1 MTITNPDVHAVVE
14 EFRSSTEEVEVAY
27 TPPAESY
34 VSSEFYRFEQ
44 DAVFAREW
52 ICVARQ
58 EELPRPGDFVT
69 IDVAGEP
76 VIVVR
81 KRDGELN
88 AMSAVCRH
96 RGACITAPPG
106 RALDDLD
113 APLADQKGHV
123 ETFKCP
129 YHWWVYDLEGRLVG
143 APEMGRTKD
152 FVRKDVA
159 LPRFRV
165 EVWQGFVFVN
175 LDADADPLAP
185 QLFQIEEIAQNYK
198 LSELVSAS
206 PDDFPGVPFNWKILV
221 ENFLDGYHASRLHD
235 GLHDFAPSSGIEEL
249 PYEAE
254 SAVVSGWSH
263 NTIVDAGF
271 NLTFKVLMPVIDGL
285 PEDYR
290 RVCFFAAIMPNL
302 LLIGQSD
309 MVIAFQVKPTGPSS
323 HDLKLYYLVPQS
335 TTELPNFQELLD
347 ASKDGFV
354 PITEQDMGTNI
365 SVQKGLT
372 SRFFT
377 RGRYSYQE
385 GMVNKFNRM
394 LGQRYDS
401 ALGNK

>member
-1 MTITNPDVHAVVE
+1 
-14 EFRSSTEEVEVAY
+14 
-27 TPPAESY
+27 
-34 VSSEFYRFEQ
+34 
-44 DAVFAREW
+44 
-52 ICVARQ
+52 
-58 EELPRPGDFVT
+58 
-69 IDVAGEP
+69 
-76 VIVVR
+76 
-81 KRDGELN
+81 
-88 AMSAVCRH
+88 
-96 RGACITAPPG
+96 
-106 RALDDLD
+106 
-113 APLADQKGHV
+113 
-123 ETFKCP
+123 
-129 YHWWVYDLEGRLVG
+129 
-143 APEMGRTKD
+143 MGRTKD

-175 LDADADPLAP
+175 LDADAEPLGP
-185 QLFQIEEIAQNYK
+185 QLFQIDEIAQNYQ

-249 PYEAE
+249 PYEAK

-290 RVCFFAAIMPNL
+290 KVCFFAAIMPNL

-335 TTELPNFQELLD
+335 TTELPDFQELLD
-347 ASKDGFV
+347 ASKEGFV

-377 RGRYSYQE
+377 QGRYSYQE

-394 LGQRYDS
+394 LGQRYDG